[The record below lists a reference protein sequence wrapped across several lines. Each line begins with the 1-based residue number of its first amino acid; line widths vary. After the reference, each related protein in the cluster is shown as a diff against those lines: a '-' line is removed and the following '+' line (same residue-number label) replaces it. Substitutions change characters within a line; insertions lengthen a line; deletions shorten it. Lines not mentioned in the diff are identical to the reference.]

1 MASDKQVSITIE
13 GADTSGKKTSTKI
26 PYINP
31 NISDTTMKEFAEKCA
46 ALSSDTYIGTIKT
59 TEEDITN
66 GGSSTL
72 EEAGYTFWTND
83 SDTMPAGYIPLN
95 NYSGEELTYEL
106 QIVSKYGRGTDSG
119 VQQLTFSGKK
129 PKGTELRLWNGKF
142 MCEFTGTT
150 YAEGAES
157 TLQQL
162 QVHIAPTATAK
173 GATLYLYF
181 DSPDENME
189 AI

>member
-1 MASDKQVSITIE
+1 MADRVTAEYTFNDMSN
-13 GADTSGKKTSTKI
+13 KKSTKNL
-26 PYINP
+26 PYLSTSATDNQIKALVEGLNGLTTNTLTEINRVE
-31 NISDTTMKEFAEKCA
+31 TT
-46 ALSSDTYIGTIKT
+46 
-59 TEEDITN
+59 DITN
-66 GGSSTL
+66 GGL

-83 SDTMPAGYIPLN
+83 SDTMPAGYVPLDR
-95 NYSGEELTYEL
+95 YSGEELTYEL

-119 VQQLTFSGKK
+119 VQELTFSGKK

-150 YAEGAES
+150 YASGSES

-162 QVHIAPTATAK
+162 QIHIAPTATAK

>member
-31 NISDTTMKEFAEKCA
+31 NISDTTMKDFAEKCA

-66 GGSSTL
+66 GGSGL
-72 EEAGYTFWTND
+72 ETVGYTLRYG
-83 SDTMPAGYIPLN
+83 DTTDFVPGVIYPADENGKSIAHTLYL
-95 NYSGEELTYEL
+95 
-106 QIVSKYGRGTDSG
+106 VSSTGTDTQSG
-119 VQQLTFSGKK
+119 ATGATFSGKK
-129 PKGTELRLWNGKF
+129 PKGCTITFNDGMIRFQFSGLNYKEEDEAYHQFAIHVTTTGKATE
-142 MCEFTGTT
+142 
-150 YAEGAES
+150 
-157 TLQQL
+157 
-162 QVHIAPTATAK
+162 
-173 GATLYLYF
+173 TLYLYF
-181 DSPDENME
+181 VANEDDME